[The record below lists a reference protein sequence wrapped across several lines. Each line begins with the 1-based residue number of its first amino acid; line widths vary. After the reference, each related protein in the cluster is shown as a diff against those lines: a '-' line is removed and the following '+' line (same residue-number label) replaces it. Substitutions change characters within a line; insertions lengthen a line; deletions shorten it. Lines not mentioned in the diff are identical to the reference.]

1 MVDYNV
7 DIVMLLFREDT
18 ETQKLSKLASVTLL
32 ITNRNDIQS

>member
-18 ETQKLSKLASVTLL
+18 ETQKLSNFASVTLL
-32 ITNRNDIQS
+32 ITNRNNIQS